1 MDKMEYLE
9 NTGSVHRFGFSYLQV
24 KKIEEKKQS
33 EEERTLKPKTED
45 VKLEAN
51 VEEEEKET
59 DESKEKPKRPK
70 KRRQIKKS

>member
-1 MDKMEYLE
+1 MEYLE
-9 NTGSVHRFGFSYLQV
+9 NTGSVHKFGFSYLQV
-24 KKIEEKKQS
+24 KEIEEKKQS
-33 EEERTLKPKTED
+33 ETERILKPKTED

-51 VEEEEKET
+51 VEEEVKET

>member
-1 MDKMEYLE
+1 MKWNVSED
-9 NTGSVHRFGFSYLQV
+9 TGFVHKFGFSYLQV
-24 KKIEEKKQS
+24 KETEEKKQS
-33 EEERTLKPKTED
+33 ETERTLKPKTED

>member
-1 MDKMEYLE
+1 MEYLE
-9 NTGSVHRFGFSYLQV
+9 DTGSVHKFGFSYLQV
-24 KKIEEKKQS
+24 KEIEEKKQS
-33 EEERTLKPKTED
+33 ETERTLKPKTED

-59 DESKEKPKRPK
+59 DGSKEKPKRPK